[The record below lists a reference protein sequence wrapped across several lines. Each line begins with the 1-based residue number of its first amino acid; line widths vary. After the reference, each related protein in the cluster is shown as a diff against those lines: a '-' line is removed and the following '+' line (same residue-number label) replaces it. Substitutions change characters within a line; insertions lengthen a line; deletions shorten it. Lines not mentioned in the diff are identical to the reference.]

1 MTALR
6 VRHLDEPIVEFG
18 TGTATTIKEGL
29 AEYGPYSL
37 RLGPAHPATVRVGL
51 VGTDASVAGARSFL
65 KRCTAR
71 IPSGRLSHLLAP
83 DFPGFETVMHASLA
97 LDPIWEWTIDQDVVG
112 KALDAPPHR
121 AFEVCLELWARGV
134 HELAERDVRPDVV
147 VCALP
152 KELLDRCAHV
162 EQSQPGGRRGQ
173 QPPRSRRRRRTSGE
187 QLLLFDPAQ
196 GSIEAASQP
205 LPEDLVRR
213 DFRRALKAAAMDARL
228 PIQIAT
234 PNLYEEGLR
243 GQQDPATRAWNLS
256 VGLFYKAGGIPW
268 RVHSTAEHTCFVGI
282 SFHHLRTTTTHVV
295 FSSLAQAFSSEGEGF
310 ALRGEALPWDAEDR
324 RPHLG
329 EQQAHDLLRKV
340 VDVYRERL
348 GRNPVRIVIH
358 KTSAFT
364 AEERAGARRALS
376 SIPVVEMET
385 LRSTEFRLLRQG
397 TYPPHRGTLC
407 GFGQASFLYTT
418 GYSPQRGTYDGPHI
432 PAPLE
437 MIGPHEEQ
445 AEAAAGEVLALTRM
459 NWNSSDD
466 HTAFP
471 ISLAF
476 ARKVGLIMSEVPLDQ
491 EPHPLY
497 RFYM

>member
-1 MTALR
+1 MALR
-6 VRHLDEPIVEFG
+6 IRHLAEPIVELG

-29 AEYGPYSL
+29 ARYGPYSL
-37 RLGPAHPATVRVGL
+37 RLGPAHPTTVRVGL

-71 IPSGRLSHLLAP
+71 IPSGRPSHLLAP
-83 DFPGFETVMHASLA
+83 DFLGFGTVMHASLA
-97 LDPIWEWTIDQDVVG
+97 IDPIWEWTIDQGIVA
-112 KALDAPPHR
+112 KALDASPRR
-121 AFEVCLELWARGV
+121 AFEACLELWSSGV
-134 HELAERDVRPDVV
+134 HELAERDLRPDVI

-162 EQSQPGGRRGQ
+162 EQSQPSGRRGQ
-173 QPPRSRRRRRTSGE
+173 QPARSRRRHRTSGE
-187 QLLLFDPAQ
+187 QLMLFDPAQ

-213 DFRRALKAAAMDARL
+213 DFRRALKAAAMDAKL

-268 RVHSTAEHTCFVGI
+268 RVQSSAEHTCFVGI

-329 EQQAHDLLRKV
+329 EQQAHDLLLKV
-340 VDVYRERL
+340 VEVYRERL

-358 KTSAFT
+358 KTSGFT

-376 SIPVVEMET
+376 SIPMVEMET

-418 GYSPQRGTYDGPHI
+418 GYSPQRGTYDGPHV

-437 MIGPHEEQ
+437 MVGPDEEQ
-445 AEAAAGEVLALTRM
+445 AEEAASEVLALTKM

-476 ARKVGLIMSEVPLDQ
+476 ARKVGLIMSEVPLDR

>member
-1 MTALR
+1 VTALR
-6 VRHLDEPIVEFG
+6 VRHLDEPNVEFG
-18 TGTATTIKEGL
+18 TGTAATIKEGL
-29 AEYGPYSL
+29 AQYGPYSL
-37 RLGPAHPATVRVGL
+37 RLGPAHPTAVRVGL

-65 KRCTAR
+65 KRCSTR
-71 IPSGRLSHLLAP
+71 ILSGRPSHLLAP
-83 DFPGFETVMHASLA
+83 DFPGFETVMQASLA
-97 LDPIWEWTIDQDVVG
+97 VDPVWEWMIDHDIVG
-112 KALDAPPHR
+112 KALAAPPRR
-121 AFEVCLELWARGV
+121 AFGTCLELWATGV
-134 HELAERDVRPDVV
+134 HELAERDVRPDVI

-152 KELLDRCAHV
+152 KEVLDRCAHI
-162 EQSQPGGRRGQ
+162 EQSQRSDRRGQ
-173 QPPRSRRRRRTSGE
+173 QQARSRRRTSGE
-187 QLLLFDPAQ
+187 QLLLFDPVQ

-213 DFRRALKAAAMDARL
+213 DFRRALKAAAMDAKL

-243 GQQDPATRAWNLS
+243 GQQDPASRAWNLS

-268 RVHSTAEHTCFVGI
+268 RVQATAEHTCFVGI
-282 SFHHLRTTTTHVV
+282 SFHHLRTTKAHVV

-329 EQQAHDLLRKV
+329 EQQAHDLLLKV
-340 VDVYRERL
+340 VKVYRERL

-358 KTSAFT
+358 KTSAFS
-364 AEERAGARRALS
+364 AEERAGIRRALS

-407 GFGQASFLYTT
+407 GFGSASFLYTT

-437 MIGPHEEQ
+437 MAGPD
-445 AEAAAGEVLALTRM
+445 AERAEVAAGEVLALTKM